1 MWRRDVAGYG
11 RRRVAGEPSLCKKQ
25 SIQPAADNLV
35 VQQRGLMDGGATVKN
50 ANYSLDQLIGGECG
64 SSARRG
70 PGLCSTSPA
79 SSSRAAI
86 NMHLIET
93 VG

>member
-11 RRRVAGEPSLCKKQ
+11 RRRVAGEPSLCKEQ

-64 SSARRG
+64 SSARRR
-70 PGLCSTSPA
+70 PRIVFNVPA
-79 SSSRAAI
+79 SSNRAAM
-86 NMHLIET
+86 N
-93 VG
+93 